1 MTTDT
6 DISYL
11 AIHETDNL
19 LLVCFR
25 NMDSIF
31 GILVKLS
38 VGGSGTRLF
47 SRRLWG
53 WIPGDFF

>member
-31 GILVKLS
+31 GMLVKLS
-38 VGGSGTRLF
+38 VGDQAPDYSPEDYEVEFLG
-47 SRRLWG
+47 
-53 WIPGDFF
+53 IFF